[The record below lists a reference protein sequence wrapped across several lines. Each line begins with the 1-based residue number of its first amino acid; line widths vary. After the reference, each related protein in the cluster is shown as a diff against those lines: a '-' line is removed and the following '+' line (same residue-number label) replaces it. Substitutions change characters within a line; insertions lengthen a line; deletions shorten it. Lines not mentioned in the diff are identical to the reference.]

1 MDQLMARQNLTV
13 TVPDAGTW
21 VLKRPTLGVQLQ
33 IEGRVAARLNGPV
46 AFADPDMVSIARAL
60 AMIELCTVEAPKGWD
75 WDSQPDSTVLLAVW
89 QKWQDAQAAFK
100 SDVDGGE
107 KPVGDA
113 G

>member
-1 MDQLMARQNLTV
+1 MDHLMARRELTV

-46 AFADPDMVSIARAL
+46 AFADPDMVSVARAL
-60 AMIELCTVEAPKGWD
+60 AMIELCTVEAPKGWE
-75 WDSQPDSTVLLAVW
+75 WDSQPDTTVLLALWEAW
-89 QKWQDAQAAFK
+89 QAAQAAFK
-100 SDVDGGE
+100 SPVDSAEGR
-107 KPVGDA
+107 VGDA